1 MQTYIGTKTVKAEPE
16 LGYANEPNIPGRDGY
31 KVVYADGYTSW
42 SPKDV
47 FEAAYKVAD
56 TWLDRLRIERDE
68 LNARLDKLY
77 DFFESE
83 AFEALEEDSAFLLTE
98 QRNHM
103 AGYLNVL
110 DQRIASADQ

>member
-1 MQTYIGTKTVKAEPE
+1 MQTYIGTKTVKAEPA
-16 LGYANEPNIPGRDGY
+16 LNYPHSDKPGYEGYRVVYPDGY
-31 KVVYADGYTSW
+31 ESW
-42 SPKDV
+42 SPKSV
-47 FEAAYKVAD
+47 FEASYKMAG

-68 LNARLDKLY
+68 LKARLDKLY
-77 DFFESE
+77 NFFESE